1 MFNLMN
7 TTKSLGMVDYK
18 TFLMFVNTQANNTVE
33 VFEKFDWV
41 EDVMQKIKHWFVTSR
56 LTLEDAY
63 RLIDKDADTY
73 LNQKDIIT
81 FLLDQLKVPT
91 R

>member
-18 TFLMFVNTQANNTVE
+18 TFFMFVNTQANNTVE

-41 EDVMQKIKHWFVTSR
+41 EDVIQKIKHWFVTSR

-73 LNQKDIIT
+73 LN
-81 FLLDQLKVPT
+81 
-91 R
+91 